1 MHAPSPPVEAQERA
15 DKERAVVSPVTARR
29 TVIFLDT
36 QGTPVP
42 AFFDVVFP
50 GFDEKTSGS
59 LVSRWPSSRPVTT
72 RSMHARKMNSE
83 HLLFSCKIKL
93 YSPEDREQNYYASKF
108 LYSRSTG
115 LCTN

>member
-1 MHAPSPPVEAQERA
+1 MHALSPPVEAQERA

-93 YSPEDREQNYYASKF
+93 YSPEEREQNYYASKF

-115 LCTN
+115 FCTN